1 MVDEQDIT
9 ERYLFFSKSSNGAG
23 KTEFLPQST
32 CLNPHLHVKY
42 KSRKYNK

>member
-1 MVDEQDIT
+1 MDDEQDVT
-9 ERYLFFSKSSNGAG
+9 ERYLFFSKSSNDAG
-23 KTEFLPQST
+23 KNEFLSQST